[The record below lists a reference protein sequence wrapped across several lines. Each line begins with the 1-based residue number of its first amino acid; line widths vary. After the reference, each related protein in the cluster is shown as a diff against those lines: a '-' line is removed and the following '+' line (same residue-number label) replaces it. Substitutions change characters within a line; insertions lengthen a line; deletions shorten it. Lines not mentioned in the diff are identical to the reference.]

1 MGQCALPPFDG
12 AVDDFKLRGADVFAA
27 DDAAIQCADVIG
39 GVISGD
45 VLGADEVDG

>member
-1 MGQCALPPFDG
+1 MVPWMTS
-12 AVDDFKLRGADVFAA
+12 LRGADVFAA